1 MSSIEAV
8 SATPSDPV
16 DRIEA
21 FYEHRGETCRR
32 ETYMILDTGKY
43 ISYAFRPEPRAIE
56 WLVDRLTGDD
66 WMSRLGV
73 LAIETVASIPEL
85 LPFVPMLRSETVS
98 VPVEEP
104 FDVAV
109 IGDRITMLG
118 LDRGRVYT
126 IATDDPAKLRREI
139 ERRKRLPDSIN
150 TAPIVEDDVDYPYV
164 IKEFLDGRELVD
176 PITEWDLLLEALEQL
191 IALYETDRYR
201 VETTT
206 AVRTLETELTAGT
219 ETTEPVR
226 SGLAL
231 LDELELPPVLYRGP
245 VHGDLHAGNVFI
257 NDAVY
262 ILDWEDVREDYLIDD
277 FFRPFVIHQYN
288 APLHR
293 LFVEMMDGRG
303 TGGRIMAEYAQTI
316 GPSAYGDS
324 NTYSGLP
331 LFYLLSLSA
340 DVGTDGSLRGPCR
353 ELLSDVVSTY
363 R

>member
-1 MSSIEAV
+1 MSSIETV
-8 SATPSDPV
+8 SATPSDPM
-16 DRIEA
+16 DLIEA
-21 FYEHRGETCRR
+21 FYEHRGGSCRG
-32 ETYMILDTGKY
+32 ETYLVLDTGNY
-43 ISYAFRPEPRAIE
+43 ITYTFRPESRAIE
-56 WLVDRLTGDD
+56 WLVDRLAGDD
-66 WMSRLGV
+66 WKSRLGV

-85 LPFVPMLRSETVS
+85 LPFVPILRSETLS
-98 VPVEEP
+98 VPVEDP

-126 IATDDPAKLRREI
+126 IATDDQAKLRREI

-150 TAPIVEDDVDYPYV
+150 TAPIVEDDPEYPYV
-164 IKEFLDGRELVD
+164 IKEYLDGRELAD
-176 PITEWDLLLEALEQL
+176 PITEWDLLLDALEQL
-191 IALYETDRYR
+191 TALYETDRHR
-201 VETTT
+201 VETAT
-206 AVRTLETELTAGT
+206 AVRTLEAELTAGT

-231 LDELELPPVLYRGP
+231 LDELELPPILYRGS

-331 LFYLLSLSA
+331 LFYLLSLTA
-340 DVGTDGSLRGPCR
+340 DVGTHGSLRGPCR
-353 ELLSDVVSTY
+353 ELLSDVVSAY